1 MGIRPSGIREQTRRT
16 PWATQDL
23 MTTITWNFAIAWV
36 YLDAIGWMVKQPT
49 SADLHKNSI
58 GLVIQH
64 IVRANGWE
72 ATRLD
77 KVLKYSVSG
86 PSGRFSKSTFPLLK
100 MKTHV
105 GIAVIAFWSWSR
117 TNWPRNVEAL
127 YPLVAAGM
135 MMKAT
140 IVTSVPSFFSR
151 WFRRARASM

>member
-100 MKTHV
+100 MKTH
-105 GIAVIAFWSWSR
+105 GKEFFAFVI
-117 TNWPRNVEAL
+117 L
-127 YPLVAAGM
+127 
-135 MMKAT
+135 
-140 IVTSVPSFFSR
+140 I
-151 WFRRARASM
+151 ARAVQTLGSCSSRPSNSQSESP

>member
-100 MKTHV
+100 MKTH
-105 GIAVIAFWSWSR
+105 GIER
-117 TNWPRNVEAL
+117 TRITTKETSGFFCSGFRNRCEDMANGSGDLLTAKKKV
-127 YPLVAAGM
+127 
-135 MMKAT
+135 
-140 IVTSVPSFFSR
+140 S
-151 WFRRARASM
+151 